1 MVAAFRSPGAD
12 KTLSIQNAMMLY
24 FVIFSVGLCK
34 LTWVMSRYFEQ
45 YIDLHEVLNQLS
57 DWAASFPH
65 EKLPQLL
72 FFGLSMLA
80 LFCFWGL
87 YFSLSLN
94 YKNKR
99 PVRPLSSC
107 WVIAYF
113 IAAFILNVGLVT
125 EAKYLFLDAFVWL
138 FGFMALPG
146 YLYKE
151 KIKNRI
157 ANFETKLQLP
167 YTVIWGITGVVALVF
182 VYLFIPLIC
191 KPLQI
196 ANEFMALPEQ
206 TFLENGHAVDNIQY
220 NNQHHLGGLHLYDPC
235 QPHSETVTS
244 FDIAQVKIPRVPALA
259 LFLKTKT
266 YALFF
271 YDDAAQTLSIKGTMP
286 KHAYHA
292 LLAIYKNDR
301 ESIEQINQ
309 LFLQAKQIE
318 QVNKK
323 HIYTEEEQDFI
334 RKNRPEMERKIKA
347 GWFFFHH
354 SWVLN
359 PLLAIT
365 LGADASKQVF
375 IYGFGSALF
384 LKKVLAA
391 MGGVSFQH
399 YFTATFAFYPL
410 YLLIFLTVL
419 YRIFKRADF
428 VCMGAILL
436 SASFF
441 ILGYDMILLAPGYNP
456 MRHVFD
462 MLIML
467 LFFRYL
473 QKNSIGS
480 LLLVVL
486 AGWVAIIWSKDF
498 GLFLMLPCLGTAV
511 IKTLL
516 VRRQSYAHLVVAA
529 IGVIIAGILYCLP
542 LHGVNYNFLYMLL
555 GVTMPGTSTIRISIV
570 LFGIVLLYVGFV
582 RLKKFKSEYYWLSL
596 CLFFYFQLQL
606 IYYIW
611 YPSMQHFLILMPIII
626 LGGLAGIRLLCDKSP
641 ENVIGFRLALLA
653 SLLFLYLPSLYHF
666 NKEKMAYQHVFAT
679 HVVHNWDFKYAGF
692 QTTMAPKVMDETL
705 RLIEKYTSGS
715 ALYLISKYD
724 DMLPILAHRYNALP
738 VVNLALDLISSR
750 DTQRCLQAINW
761 HKPQHVWVDSDIHR
775 DLRGEVVL
783 PYGQWGPS
791 SQYYDES
798 YGRFMV
804 MTNMRT
810 LYDAIQ
816 KDYILLEKGALLSVY
831 QRKVGV

>member
-1 MVAAFRSPGAD
+1 MTTTLQLPKIRT
-12 KTLSIQNAMMLY
+12 TLSIQNAILLY

-34 LTWVMSRYFEQ
+34 LTWVMSRYLEQ

-57 DWAASFPH
+57 DWAACFPH
-65 EKLPQLL
+65 KKLPQLL
-72 FFGLSMLA
+72 FFGLSLMA

-87 YFSLSLN
+87 YFGLSL
-94 YKNKR
+94 KKKWA
-99 PVRPLSSC
+99 VRPLSSFG
-107 WVIAYF
+107 VIAYF
-113 IAAFILNVGLVT
+113 FVAFILNVRLVT
-125 EAKYLFLDAFVWL
+125 DAKYLFLDAFLWL
-138 FGFMALPG
+138 FGFMALPSF
-146 YLYKE
+146 LFKE
-151 KIKNRI
+151 KIKASI
-157 ANFETKLQLP
+157 AHLETKLRLP
-167 YTVIWGITGVVALVF
+167 NTVIWAVTGVVALVF
-182 VYLFIPLIC
+182 VYLFVPLIC

-196 ANEFMALPEQ
+196 ANEFMAIPEQ
-206 TFLENGHAVDNIQY
+206 TLLENGQTVDNIQY
-220 NNQHHLGGLHLYDPC
+220 TNQHHLGGLHLYEPR
-235 QPHSETVTS
+235 QALFVGATS
-244 FDIAQVKIPRVPALA
+244 TDLAQVKVPRVPALA
-259 LFLKTKT
+259 SFLEDTKHALFL
-266 YALFF
+266 
-271 YDDAAQTLSIKGTMP
+271 YDDASQTLSIKGKMP
-286 KHAYHA
+286 KHAYHE
-292 LLAIYKNDR
+292 LLDIYKNDL
-301 ESIEQINQ
+301 ESSQQINQ

-318 QVNKK
+318 ELNKK
-323 HIYTEEEQDFI
+323 HIYTEEEQEFI
-334 RKNRPEMERKIKA
+334 RKNSPEIGKKIKA

-359 PLLAIT
+359 PILAIT

-375 IYGFGSALF
+375 IYGFGSAMF
-384 LKKVLAA
+384 LKWVLTA

-399 YFTATFAFYPL
+399 YFAATFAVYPL
-410 YLLIFLTVL
+410 YFLIFLTVL

-436 SASFF
+436 STSFF

-473 QKNSIGS
+473 QRNSIGS
-480 LLLVVL
+480 LFLVVL
-486 AGWVAIIWSKDF
+486 AGWAAIIWSKDF
-498 GLFLMLPCLGTAV
+498 GLFLMLPCLGTAI
-511 IKTLL
+511 IKTLVL
-516 VRRQSYAHLVVAA
+516 RRQSYAHLALAA
-529 IGVIIAGILYCLP
+529 LGAIIAGILYCLP

-555 GVTMPGTSTIRISIV
+555 GVTLPGTSTIRISIV
-570 LFGIVLLYVGFV
+570 LFGIVLLYVVFV
-582 RLKKFKSEYYWLSL
+582 QLKKFKSEYYWLSL
-596 CLFFYFQLQL
+596 SLFFYFQLQL

-626 LGGLAGIRLLCDKSP
+626 LGCLAAIRLVCDKNP
-641 ENVIGFRLALLA
+641 ENVIGFRLALLF

-666 NKEKMAYQHVFAT
+666 HKEKITHQNVFAT
-679 HVVHNWDFKYAGF
+679 HIVHNWDFKYAGF
-692 QTTMAPKVMDETL
+692 QTTMAPQVVDETL
-705 RLIEKYTSGS
+705 RLIEKYTPDS

-761 HKPQHVWVDSDIHR
+761 HKPRYVWVDSDIHR

-783 PYGQWGPS
+783 PYGLWGAS
-791 SQYYDES
+791 SQYYGES

-804 MTNMRT
+804 MTHMRT

-816 KDYILLEKGALLSVY
+816 QDYILLEKGSLLSVY